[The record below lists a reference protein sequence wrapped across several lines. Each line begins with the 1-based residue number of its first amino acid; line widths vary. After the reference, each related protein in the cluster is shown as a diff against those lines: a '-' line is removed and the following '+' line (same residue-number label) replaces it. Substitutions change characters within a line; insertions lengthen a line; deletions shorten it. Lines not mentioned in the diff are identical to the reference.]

1 MPKEVNELIK
11 QFRKTITQSEH
22 TKATLFELANKTC
35 QTTRSNIILLN
46 SETAP
51 IFKINFDKN
60 LGEPDFNGS
69 HIFKTLENIYE
80 YTENAQLNEII
91 AVPEDFWG
99 YYCVVYPLISGLS
112 KLGYLLFW
120 KPEKF
125 SDSQLTLIGIFE
137 ILATVCF
144 RQMLKDDR
152 LEEQGFAD
160 RVKSSIASLSF
171 SELEAAILVL
181 GRLKGSE
188 GLVVAGNIAK
198 EAEISRS
205 VIVNA
210 MRKLESAGLIESRSL
225 GMKGTYIKV
234 LNEYL
239 FTEINKLKS

>member
-1 MPKEVNELIK
+1 MLREVNELIK
-11 QFRKTITQSEH
+11 QFRKTITQSEN
-22 TKATLFELANKTC
+22 TKATLYELANKTC
-35 QTTRSNIILLN
+35 HATHSNLVLLN
-46 SETAP
+46 SDTTP
-51 IFKINFDKN
+51 ILKVNSDKIH
-60 LGEPDFNGS
+60 GEVDFNGS

-80 YTENAQLNEII
+80 YSENTELNKILPVTEEF
-91 AVPEDFWG
+91 PGF
-99 YYCVVYPLISGLS
+99 YCVIYPLISGLS
-112 KLGYLLFW
+112 KLGYLLLW

-125 SDSQLTLIGIFE
+125 SESELTLIGIFE
-137 ILATVCF
+137 IMATVCF

-171 SELEAAILVL
+171 SELEAVILVL
-181 GRLKGSE
+181 SRLEGSE

-198 EAEISRS
+198 DAQISRS

-210 MRKLESAGLIESRSL
+210 MRKLESAGLIETRSL